1 MTLKGVPND
10 TLTIQ
15 VTWPS
20 LNSVVGTTVMNSLTL
35 TENTTSTF
43 TVTLDSLGTG
53 QITGTTSRVGSTV
66 YGQKLMK
73 FTIISSSGSYPI
85 TTNTLNNDSVFAEF
99 SVVSKPSGG
108 NTLPGSISNYSSSGT
123 SCSSITAQTS
133 YVITTFTPTVGQ
145 ILYNN
150 GFPSPGTPINGG
162 NNWISVWGGFLQDY
176 TLPTNKYSL
185 QVSPTGIILSVLP
198 C

>member
-20 LNSVVGTTVMNSLTL
+20 LNSVTGTTVMNSLTL

-43 TVTLDSLGTG
+43 TVTLDSLGDG
-53 QITGTTSRVGSTV
+53 QITGTTSRVGATV

-85 TTNTLNNDSVFAEF
+85 TTNTFSNDNVSAEF
-99 SVVSKPSGG
+99 SVVGIPLGG
-108 NTLPGSISNYSSSGT
+108 NTLPGSSSNYSSSGT
-123 SCSSITAQTS
+123 SCTNISSQTS
-133 YVITTFTPTVGQ
+133 YAITTFTPTVGQ
-145 ILYNN
+145 ILYDN
-150 GFPSPGTPINGG
+150 GYSTGTPINGG
-162 NNWISVWGGFLQDY
+162 NNWISVWGGYLQDY

-185 QVSPTGIILSVLP
+185 QVSPTGQILDIVP